1 MEYRVYQVRL
11 TAVEVDT
18 VNTKGHDSV
27 ARHRRNLD
35 LTCAYNKTE
44 DQKKAMVTEAWY
56 EGDYDAVGKVYAKD
70 LNEVF
75 ELGNGM
81 GDQSKVE
88 RFGQMKSLSVG
99 DLVEDEKQTL
109 HLVDSCG
116 FVAVTFAERAVAVLQ
131 NV

>member
-1 MEYRVYQVRL
+1 MEYKVYQVRL

-56 EGDYDAVGKVYAKD
+56 EGDYDPVGKVYARD

-75 ELGNGM
+75 EVQHPDKFFELLKQNRVLV
-81 GDQSKVE
+81 QRHERKEKIESLINQASKSE
-88 RFGQMKSLSVG
+88 NSSV
-99 DLVEDEKQTL
+99 Q
-109 HLVDSCG
+109 
-116 FVAVTFAERAVAVLQ
+116 
-131 NV
+131 